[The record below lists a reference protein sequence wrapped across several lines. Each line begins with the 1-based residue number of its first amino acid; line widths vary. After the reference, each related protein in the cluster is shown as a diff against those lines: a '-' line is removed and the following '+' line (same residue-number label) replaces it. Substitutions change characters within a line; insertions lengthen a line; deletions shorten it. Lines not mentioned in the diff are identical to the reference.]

1 MIAIVNLLL
10 FLSLK
15 HPMIN
20 RRLLLLYLVCL
31 PFILP
36 AQGYFEYDAQSK
48 AVYKAIT
55 SLQFS
60 KAYEGIASLK
70 FKSPDNLIVHHLEN
84 YLDFFYL
91 YVNGDQKSFDRLK
104 PRRARRIE
112 LVSAGDKDSPYY
124 LYVQAEIYLQW
135 ALIRLRF
142 GEQLNGFM
150 DINRANRLLEKNR
163 KRFPDFMPNLKDLGI
178 LHAMVGTIPDNY
190 QWGVKLLTSLN
201 GTIKQGREELEKV
214 VTYANQNEFL
224 FKEEARSMYA
234 YLLMHLAKD
243 EKAAWKVIRTSG
255 LSPAKNP
262 LHCFIMSNIAMRS
275 GHNSEAIQILSNFK
289 KDNTRLEF
297 PYLDYMLGLAKLR
310 RLDSDA
316 APYFQRFLARNKTPY
331 YVKEAYQKLAWQS
344 LINGK
349 SAEYT
354 AYMKACLNNG
364 EAIAGGDKNA
374 FREAKS
380 AHRSSVVLVKARLLF
395 DGAYFRRAYE
405 LMRTQNRSAFAKK
418 RDQLEYTYRLGRI
431 LHGLERWEEAIQAY
445 QETIQ
450 HGSEESYFFACN
462 AALQIGLIHEQL
474 GDKVQAQSYFKRCL
488 AINPDE
494 YKTGLH
500 QQAKSGLAR
509 VKSSK

>member
-1 MIAIVNLLL
+1 
-10 FLSLK
+10 
-15 HPMIN
+15 MIN
-20 RRLLLLYLVCL
+20 RRLLLLYLFCL
-31 PFILP
+31 PCILP
-36 AQGYFEYDAQSK
+36 AQGYFEYNEQCET
-48 AVYKAIT
+48 VYKAIT

-104 PRRARRIE
+104 PRRAQRIE
-112 LVSAGDKDSPYY
+112 SVSAGDKESPYY

-163 KRFPDFMPNLKDLGI
+163 KRFPEFIPNLKDLGI

-201 GTIKQGREELEKV
+201 GTIRQGRKELEEV
-214 VTYANQNEFL
+214 VAYGDRNNFL
-224 FKEEARSMYA
+224 FREEARSMYA

-255 LSPAKNP
+255 LSPRTNP

-275 GHNSEAIQILSNFK
+275 GHNDEAIQILTSFQ
-289 KDNTRLEF
+289 KDEKRLDF

-344 LINGK
+344 LINGESSK
-349 SAEYT
+349 YA

-374 FREAKS
+374 FKEAKS
-380 AHRSSVVLVKARLLF
+380 AHRPSEVLVKARLLF
-395 DGAYFRRAYE
+395 DGAYFRRAHD
-405 LMRTQNRSAFAKK
+405 LMRTKDRTAFTQK

-431 LHGLERWEEAIQAY
+431 LHGLERWQEAINAY
-445 QETIQ
+445 EETIT
-450 HGSEESYFFACN
+450 HGIKESYFFACN

-474 GDKVQAQSYFKRCL
+474 GEKELARTYFKRCL
-488 AINPDE
+488 SINPDE

>member
-1 MIAIVNLLL
+1 
-10 FLSLK
+10 
-15 HPMIN
+15 MIN
-20 RRLLLLYLVCL
+20 RRLLLFYLVCL
-31 PFILP
+31 PYIVL
-36 AQGYFEYDAQSK
+36 AQGYFEYDDQSK

-70 FKSPDNLIVHHLEN
+70 FKSPDNLVVHHLEN

-112 LVSAGDKDSPYY
+112 LVSAGDKESPYY

-163 KRFPDFMPNLKDLGI
+163 RRFPDFIPNLKDLGI

-201 GTIKQGREELEKV
+201 GTIRQGREELEKV
-214 VTYANQNEFL
+214 VDYANKHEFL
-224 FKEEARSMYA
+224 FREEARSMYA

-243 EKAAWKVIRTSG
+243 EEAAWKVIRTSG
-255 LSPAKNP
+255 LSPKTNP

-275 GHNSEAIQILSNFK
+275 GHNNEAIQILSNFR
-289 KDNTRLEF
+289 KDDKRLDF

-316 APYFQRFLARNKTPY
+316 APFFQRFLGRNKTPY

-349 SAEYT
+349 SSKYT
-354 AYMKACLNNG
+354 AYMKACLSNG

-374 FREAKS
+374 YREAKS
-380 AHRSSVVLVKARLLF
+380 MHQPREVLVKARLLF
-395 DGAYFRRAYE
+395 DGAYFRRAHE
-405 LMRTQNRSAFAKK
+405 LMRTQNRAAFTEK

-431 LHGLERWEEAIQAY
+431 LHGLERWQEAIQAY
-445 QETIQ
+445 EETIQ
-450 HGSEESYFFACN
+450 QGERESYFFACN
-462 AALQIGLIHEQL
+462 AALQIGLIHELL
-474 GDKVQAQSYFKRCL
+474 GEKGQAQIYFKRCL
-488 AINPDE
+488 SINPNE

-509 VKSSK
+509 VKNSK